1 MNKDQ
6 RPLPRPDGDSEFYW
20 AAARRHALML
30 QQCDECGR
38 FRFYPRAICPFCLSE
53 KLQWRQVSG
62 RGVIYSFTVIY
73 RPPSPAFHDQ
83 VPYVLA
89 LIDLPEGVRMM
100 SNIIGCHPKDV
111 YVGMPVV
118 VTFEEV
124 SDEITLPKFRP
135 EAD

>member
-1 MNKDQ
+1 MNEK
-6 RPLPRPDGDSEFYW
+6 PGPRPDRDSEFYW
-20 AAARRHALML
+20 EAARRHTLML

-38 FRFYPRAICPFCLSE
+38 FRFYPRAVCPFCLSD
-53 KLQWRQVSG
+53 KLQWKEVNG
-62 RGVIYSFTVIY
+62 RGVVYSFTIIY
-73 RPPSPAFHDQ
+73 RPPSPAFRDD

-100 SNIIGCHPKDV
+100 SNIIGCSPDDV
-111 YVGMPVV
+111 YIGMPVV
-118 VTFEEV
+118 VTFEDV